1 MPEADLETLLAFFK
15 AMANESRL
23 RIVGLIADQERSVQ
37 ELAELLDLKEPTVS
51 HHLSVLKD
59 LGVVQVRAEGVTH
72 WHRLKPER
80 LTDFNKA
87 LFDQKEIAA
96 LAEPKQSWEDK
107 VIATFVQAD
116 GTFKVLPASRRK
128 RWVLLKWLMAEFV
141 DGRGYPE
148 KEVNAIL
155 TKRHWDCA
163 TMRREMIGWKMMSRE
178 DGIYHRLPEAGWET
192 A

>member
-1 MPEADLETLLAFFK
+1 M
-15 AMANESRL
+15 
-23 RIVGLIADQERSVQ
+23 
-37 ELAELLDLKEPTVS
+37 
-51 HHLSVLKD
+51 
-59 LGVVQVRAEGVTH
+59 
-72 WHRLKPER
+72 PER